1 MNRFTK
7 VYTLYSHDEVYMKGL
22 PSVLNITYIM
32 QNYESREYMIEFK
45 RTSTDQFRVFT
56 DDSAFLNERKHNES
70 FSVGSNTLA
79 YVNGIVWEPIAAV
92 GNTLTI
98 ATNRAGGVT
107 MKSPALDTLDFFI
120 TRKLDNVNIDKGLPN
135 RLDDIVESRH
145 EFILNFDSKRG
156 NAVTI

>member
-1 MNRFTK
+1 M
-7 VYTLYSHDEVYMKGL
+7 
-22 PSVLNITYIM
+22 
-32 QNYESREYMIEFK
+32 
-45 RTSTDQFRVFT
+45 
-56 DDSAFLNERKHNES
+56 
-70 FSVGSNTLA
+70 
-79 YVNGIVWEPIAAV
+79 NGIVWEPIAAV